1 MKTRVIK
8 SILVL
13 LLVFVAMPM
22 MAQDY
27 MEVNFKDGNKHKF
40 CMPYVNKIFVS
51 KYDAEGNLHNDYL
64 YQHVI
69 TNTNTYVYE
78 LADIDY
84 ISYTDC
90 DEEVVEQNIVSSLET
105 VLPFLDECQ
114 TISDVEERIESIKN
128 ADSIEDAWSDGS
140 QLCIKIKDWG
150 VMSFHFHAE
159 EQTDEAKEE
168 QWETELMR
176 KISSAFIHKVAA
188 GTSPLKVAIANQTK
202 NNDMPVWYNV
212 RKRLDK
218 ISYLFKSCGITPVT
232 VEPSIDFFTS
242 EMYDY
247 DVVVL
252 CTHGG
257 VMTKENGG
265 LWFDQNG
272 DNEHFLFTSDN
283 LGSISKFYFST
294 SEPSEDKLLAAT
306 NTLKNLLDRKGLMD
320 YLYKDDIRVD
330 WIEELRGAVDCWVA
344 YPLVTE
350 NFIIDASEGKE
361 FQNPNSLIFAAVC
374 HSLEGTHSLARKLQ
388 DRKNLNGYIGFDG
401 EVSASVGSNAA
412 LYYFMSLL
420 AGNSMGKSEALI
432 PDDYKFDTSWR
443 KNTSLVSSYRNEDS
457 FLFPTFTNQVD
468 QTVAQN
474 AFNSSGYVEVEG
486 STTLSDP
493 DADNTVSM
501 GFMYGTD
508 EDLSSATYISN
519 VVITKLTKPLDN
531 GHGNVVFRGQL
542 TGLQPGKTYYYR
554 AYTYDGMNYNFNGE
568 TCMFTIAQAVKK
580 LIKVEPTEIDF
591 GEVEVGSSKSATF
604 TVSNVGTA
612 SLTVTVASG
621 LDEGDDCVFPG
632 SGQQFTLAVGQSKT
646 FTVTFTPTKE
656 NSGFNAIVR
665 ILSDAENDTQ
675 IVTIS
680 GRSYKAA
687 DIPSYTSCPDD
698 NHPHLIDLG
707 IRGVLWSCCNVGASK
722 PEEYGSYYAWGETE
736 EKAVYSWNT
745 YIHCE
750 GNYDS
755 CHDIGSEIAGTDYD
769 VAHVKWGEPWIMPN
783 HMDFE
788 SLIVLCKHE
797 YITVNGVS
805 GCKFTGTNGGSIFF
819 PAAGYRQGSSLNEDY
834 YNKPWGEYWSSTLK
848 GPNRLAYDFYFCF
861 NGWCSSGEGSRSTG
875 FPVRPI
881 VKK

>member
-1 MKTRVIK
+1 MKTRIIK

-159 EQTDEAKEE
+159 EQADEAKEE

-176 KISSAFIHKVAA
+176 KISSALIHKAAA

-212 RKRLDK
+212 RNRIDK
-218 ISYLFKSCGITPVT
+218 ISNLFKSCGITPET
-232 VEPSIDFFTS
+232 VEPSIDFFS
-242 EMYDY
+242 SGMYDY

-272 DNEHFLFTSDN
+272 DNVHFLFTSDY
-283 LGSISKFYFST
+283 LGSISKFYLSS

-320 YLYKDDIRVD
+320 YLYKDEIRVD
-330 WIEELRGAVDCWVA
+330 WIEELRGAIDYWVA

-432 PDDYKFDTSWR
+432 PDDYKFDTSWY
-443 KNTSLVSSYRNEDS
+443 KNTSLASSFRNEDS
-457 FLFPTFTNQVD
+457 FLFSTVTKQVD
-468 QTVAQN
+468 QTTAQN

-486 STTLSDP
+486 NTTLSDP
-493 DADNTVSM
+493 DADNAVQM
-501 GFMYGTD
+501 GFEYSTNEYFSPATSVVSSD
-508 EDLSSATYISN
+508 VIKLS
-519 VVITKLTKPLDN
+519 KPLDN
-531 GHGNVVFRGQL
+531 GNGNVQFRASL
-542 TGLQPGKTYYYR
+542 TGLQPGNTYFYR
-554 AYTYDGMNYNFNGE
+554 AFTYDGMNYNYGDP
-568 TCMFTIAQAVKK
+568 CSFTIEATKK

-591 GEVEVGSSKSATF
+591 GQVEVGNSKSATF

-612 SLTVTVASG
+612 SLTFTVASS
-621 LDEGDDCVFPG
+621 LDDGDCILAG
-632 SGQQFTLAVGQSKT
+632 SGQQFTLAAGQSKT
-646 FTVTFTPTKE
+646 FTVTYSPTSE

-698 NHPHLIDLG
+698 HHPHLIDLG
-707 IRGVLWSCCNVGASK
+707 LPSGTKWACCNVGATK
-722 PEEYGSYYAWGETE
+722 PEDYGGYYAWGETE
-736 EKAVYSWNT
+736 EKDIYDWDT
-745 YIHCE
+745 YIHCD
-750 GNYDS
+750 GSKWN
-755 CHDIGSEIAGTDYD
+755 CHDIGSDIAGTQYD
-769 VAHVKWGEPWIMPN
+769 AATANWGSPWVMPSREQEKELQDN
-783 HMDFE
+783 CTYNMPTYDE
-788 SLIVLCKHE
+788 
-797 YITVNGVS
+797 NGVRGS
-805 GCKFTGTNGGSIFF
+805 WLTGPNGASIFLPIGGF
-819 PAAGYRQGSSLNEDY
+819 RR
-834 YNKPWGEYWSSTLK
+834 GENLERSDARFYWSSTFYESWTHME
-848 GPNRLAYDFYFCF
+848 AYGFDFYS
-861 NGWCSSGEGSRSTG
+861 GVAYMCSYERCLGQNVR
-875 FPVRPI
+875 PVRRN
-881 VKK
+881 